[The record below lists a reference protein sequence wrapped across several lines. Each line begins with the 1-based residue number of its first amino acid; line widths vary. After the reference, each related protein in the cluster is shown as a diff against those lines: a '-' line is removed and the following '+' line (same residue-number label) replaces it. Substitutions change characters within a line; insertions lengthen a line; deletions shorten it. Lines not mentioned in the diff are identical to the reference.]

1 MAITLKYGPVHSMTL
16 ETGSN
21 IADLIDTA
29 QAAWGIEGEVSA
41 HCQTG
46 AVLEDDYVPE
56 EGAIIILR
64 NAEPTKKG
72 DVA

>member
-16 ETGSN
+16 EAGSD

-29 QAAWGIEGEVSA
+29 QATWGIDGEVSA

-46 AVLEDDYVPE
+46 AVLEGDYVPE